1 MNLLK
6 NKDLWILP
14 VSYIVIW
21 AIIFLIAMWASSH
34 DACDK
39 KQCPEDKHPV
49 FFKEVGC
56 QCMPKELR

>member
-1 MNLLK
+1 MK
-6 NKDLWILP
+6 HKDVWLP
-14 VSYIVIW
+14 GVSYILIW
-21 AIIFLIAMWASSH
+21 VIIFLIAMLARSH

-56 QCMPKELR
+56 RCMPKELR